1 MKYTQPVYVADNF
14 ISLYTVFIF
23 QNDME
28 KYSQS
33 DTPDIEEQT
42 LWTLRYNSKQL
53 RTATH
58 HEN

>member
-1 MKYTQPVYVADNF
+1 MKLKYTQPVYVADNF

-42 LWTLRYNSKQL
+42 L
-53 RTATH
+53 
-58 HEN
+58 